1 MFVAGAL
8 LLRRQSVLRNIY
20 GEETERLFGNA
31 MHSDAEVAALHEAI
45 EQFWLSS
52 RDHGR
57 LAPGSFKNKLQT
69 DVYQFYARRLGDDLA
84 QDELGPDL
92 ARSMRKHRPEL
103 EFVDELVS
111 PLISPEITSK
121 PLRVQLRLRSIN
133 QQRYKLRM
141 STVTSHER
149 ANAIALAFTS
159 NATLSNVITA
169 QCPGITD
176 VFAFSDQA
184 GQETQVAE
192 YLEKPSV
199 VYVSGRLNRHDPP
212 RRVPLQ
218 LRRST
223 STERIQ
229 KLGPDLA
236 QNGHVTVL
244 VADLPNGMTVN
255 SFEVTMESVMRL
267 DDHYCYWLADR
278 TQYVDRI
285 EIDVSHFKPA
295 ADDRLSLRPCLPTLG
310 QVISLND
317 GVYLFDVGTWLMRG
331 QGVVLVWG

>member
-133 QQRYKLRM
+133 QQRYKLPL
-141 STVTSHER
+141 TSAPTPLHWR
-149 ANAIALAFTS
+149 S
-159 NATLSNVITA
+159 
-169 QCPGITD
+169 
-176 VFAFSDQA
+176 
-184 GQETQVAE
+184 
-192 YLEKPSV
+192 
-199 VYVSGRLNRHDPP
+199 RL
-212 RRVPLQ
+212 
-218 LRRST
+218 
-223 STERIQ
+223 
-229 KLGPDLA
+229 
-236 QNGHVTVL
+236 
-244 VADLPNGMTVN
+244 
-255 SFEVTMESVMRL
+255 MRL
-267 DDHYCYWLADR
+267 
-278 TQYVDRI
+278 
-285 EIDVSHFKPA
+285 
-295 ADDRLSLRPCLPTLG
+295 
-310 QVISLND
+310 
-317 GVYLFDVGTWLMRG
+317 
-331 QGVVLVWG
+331 